1 MGGSMTIDQEF
12 IKNIIWFICG
22 IINAIVIYRHIKFE
36 SPIEMIIIGM
46 GAMMGPILTIIFAI
60 LYLGSA
66 DERIKKKEEAAKSIR
81 SRFDDLLKK

>member
-1 MGGSMTIDQEF
+1 MIDQET
-12 IKNIIWFICG
+12 IKQIVWFICG
-22 IINAIVIYRHIKFE
+22 IINAIVIYKHIKFE

-46 GAMMGPILTIIFAI
+46 GALMGPILTIIFGI

-66 DERIKKKEEAAKSIR
+66 DERKKKKEDAVKSIR

>member
-1 MGGSMTIDQEF
+1 MIDQET
-12 IKNIIWFICG
+12 IKQIIWLICG
-22 IINAIVIYRHIKFE
+22 VINAIVIYRHIKLE

-46 GAMMGPILTIIFAI
+46 GALMGPILAIIFTI

-66 DERIKKKEEAAKSIR
+66 DERIKKKEDAAKSIR

>member
-1 MGGSMTIDQEF
+1 MTIDQET
-12 IKNIIWFICG
+12 IKQIIWLICG
-22 IINAIVIYRHIKFE
+22 VINAIVIYKHIKLE

-46 GAMMGPILTIIFAI
+46 GASMGPILTIIFAI

-66 DERIKKKEEAAKSIR
+66 NERIKKKEEAAKSIR